1 MSDPVSRLKTV
12 LVLGFGLAASACGG
26 ENGEAPNSG
35 DGTAPDAVVSTP
47 AESQLRT
54 ASHLVEGNWVQV
66 FRRGLEERQPG
77 NPVLVL
83 QGGAGSMIQSWGV
96 GFVSAIA
103 ELSPV
108 VAYNRPGT
116 GSVFDGTKLTP
127 DRVAEHLH
135 SLLGVLGVPP
145 PYVLVGHSWGG
156 PLILYYAGR
165 YPEEV
170 VGMVYVDPSHPERP
184 PSSLPAGRRW
194 AASEARIEYWQMS
207 VEDRAIPASPRIPT
221 AIVLAPP
228 TEAANTLRVERFRE
242 WSHDIPQL
250 TLVVAPSSG
259 HFVHHDDPDLVVD
272 LVRQVLAAV
281 GGGR

>member
-1 MSDPVSRLKTV
+1 MV
-12 LVLGFGLAASACGG
+12 LFRSILLTWLAA
-26 ENGEAPNSG
+26 
-35 DGTAPDAVVSTP
+35 AVVSTP
-47 AESQLRT
+47 VAAQLPT
-54 ASHLVEGNWVQV
+54 GYGNHITGGYQV
-66 FRRGLEERQPG
+66 RVYTRGLEERQPG
-77 NPVLVL
+77 EPVLVL
-83 QGGAGSMIQSWGV
+83 QSGAGSPMESWRY

-103 ELSPV
+103 EVSPV
-108 VAYNRPGT
+108 VAYDRPGT
-116 GSVFDGTKLTP
+116 GGSPFDGTYLTP

-184 PSSLPAGRRW
+184 PNSLR
-194 AASEARIEYWQMS
+194 AARPGTPSAARLEYWQMS
-207 VEDRAIPASPRIPT
+207 VEDRAIPENPRIPT
-221 AIVLAPP
+221 AIVLATSRLPDP
-228 TEAANTLRVERFRE
+228 GPNERQQEEAADLRRVERFRA
-242 WSHDIPQL
+242 WSQDIPQL
-250 TLVVAPSSG
+250 TFVVAPHSG

-281 GGGR
+281 GSGR